1 MVDFNWDCPHCERAV
16 TISSSNFSNS
26 HHDLDIENVSGKHQL
41 ETTFIVCPNIE
52 CRKYSLMA
60 FLHKIEKSQTHTGGY
75 KVTLRGKVAEWSLVP
90 ASRSKHFPEYIPKVI
105 RDDYEEACLIQDLS
119 PKASATLSRRCLQGM
134 LRDFW
139 DVKTGKL
146 NNEIEQIKERI
157 DLETW
162 AAIDAVR
169 QLGNIGAH
177 MEVDI
182 NVIIS
187 VDPEEAKLLIRLVE
201 TLMDEWYVARE
212 DRKNRMMSVVSA
224 ADNKKEAKKNAR
236 RGETEEGKK

>member
-16 TISSSNFSNS
+16 TISSSNHSYS
-26 HHDLDIENVSGKHQL
+26 YHDLEIENASGKHRL
-41 ETTFIVCPNIE
+41 GTTFIICPNIK
-52 CRKYSLMA
+52 CRKYSLIA
-60 FLHKIEKSQTHTGGY
+60 TLHKIAKSRAHTGVY
-75 KVTLRGKVAEWSLVP
+75 NVTLGDKVAQWSLVP
-90 ASRSKHFPEYIPKVI
+90 ASGSKHFAEYIPKGI

-139 DVKTGKL
+139 GVKTGKL

-157 DLETW
+157 GLETW

-169 QLGNIGAH
+169 RLGNIGAH
-177 MEVDI
+177 MEEDI

-212 DRKNRMMSVVSA
+212 NRKNRMTAVVSA
-224 ADNKKEAKKNAR
+224 ADSKKDIK
-236 RGETEEGKK
+236 RGGKEEGK